1 MATSPEA
8 NAGVRFPPPF
18 VFLLGLIAALLLNRS
33 MRLSLVAPE
42 PVWMFRTGIA
52 LILAGLALAA
62 WGMTTFR
69 RHHTAI
75 IPYHPATLVVSTG
88 PYAFTRN
95 PMYLGMTILYIG
107 GGLLLDTL
115 WAFMLLPVVVMIID
129 HAVIRREERYL
140 SSAFGAAYDA
150 YRARVRR
157 WL

>member
-1 MATSPEA
+1 MPPSPVA

-18 VFLLGLIAALLLNRS
+18 VFLLGLIAALLLERAI
-33 MRLSLVAPE
+33 RFPLAAPE
-42 PVWMFRTGIA
+42 PSWMFDAGIA
-52 LILAGLALAA
+52 LIVAGLLVAA
-62 WGMTTFR
+62 WGMITFR
-69 RHHTAI
+69 RHRTAI

-107 GGLLLDTL
+107 GGLLLDTW
-115 WAFMLLPVVVMIID
+115 WAFVLLPLVVMIID
-129 HAVIRREERYL
+129 RAVILREERYL
-140 SSAFGAAYDA
+140 SSAFGAEYDA